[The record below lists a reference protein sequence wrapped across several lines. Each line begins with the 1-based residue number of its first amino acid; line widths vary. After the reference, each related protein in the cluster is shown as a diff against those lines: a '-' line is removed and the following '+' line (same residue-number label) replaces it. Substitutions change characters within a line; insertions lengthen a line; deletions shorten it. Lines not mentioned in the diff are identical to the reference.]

1 MNTLRSSN
9 TFLGELEIAIKNL
22 YCLQSPLVVG
32 VSGGADSTAL
42 LCGLVELRS
51 KGCYSAE
58 IIVAHGEHD
67 LRSEAVGD
75 REFVASLAQRL
86 GLQFVCKKINVLDKK
101 GSHGLGIEG
110 RARELRYKFLEEVA
124 YQAGSRCV
132 AVAHTA
138 DDQAETILHRMLR
151 GTGIAGMAGM
161 SSARELC
168 EGVAVIR
175 PLLHM
180 RKKIIHQW
188 LGSIG
193 QLWREDES
201 NKDIQFSRN
210 FLRHEIIKSCEE
222 GAYPSATE
230 AIVRLG
236 SHAAGVSAA
245 LASAA
250 DVILE
255 NHVTRAGDGEIRMR
269 LEPLRGLDAFLLHE
283 VVAQLWRREDWPRRA
298 MTAQHYSKVVNLIK
312 DNSNKNTSF
321 DLPSG
326 IRAEYIASARPEITI
341 RLQKAPARHHE

>member
-1 MNTLRSSN
+1 MSTLGSSIM
-9 TFLGELEIAIKNL
+9 FLSELEAAMAVL
-22 YCLQSPLVVG
+22 HECDSPIVVG

-42 LCGLVELRS
+42 LLGLVELRS
-51 KGCYSAE
+51 KDCHSAE
-58 IIVAHGEHD
+58 IIIAHGEHD
-67 LRSEAVGD
+67 LRSEASGD
-75 REFVASLAQRL
+75 REFVVSMAKRL
-86 GLQFVCKKINVLDKK
+86 ELKCICQKINILDQK

-110 RARELRYKFLEEVA
+110 RARELRYKFFENVA
-124 YQAGSRCV
+124 YQTGSRCV

-138 DDQAETILHRMLR
+138 DDQAETILHRILR
-151 GTGIAGMAGM
+151 GTGIAGVAGM
-161 SSARELC
+161 SAARELC
-168 EGVAVIR
+168 EGISIIR

-180 RKKIIHQW
+180 RKEVIHEW
-188 LGSIG
+188 LLSIG
-193 QLWREDES
+193 QSWREDES
-201 NKDIQFSRN
+201 NTDIRFSRN

-255 NHVTRAGDGEIRMR
+255 NHVTRADDGKIRIR
-269 LEPLRGLDAFLLHE
+269 LEPLRGLDPFLVHE
-283 VVAQLWRREDWPRRA
+283 VFAQLWRKENWPRRD
-298 MTAQHYSKVVNLIK
+298 MTMQHYKKLVGLIK
-312 DNSNKNTSF
+312 DSSKKNTSF

-341 RLQKAPARHHE
+341 RLQKAPACRQ